1 MGLLSHGAPPEMGP
15 GAWPERRR
23 PTWLRSR
30 SGKRRAGPCGRRRAT
45 SVVQLHMPAASRLPC
60 AGGLL
65 FHGPFRQRADICP
78 HSVRCGQIANSCK
91 RRWPGAFPSRSGL
104 PAMSRRQS
112 NHGTSELSTRTGL
125 RGRMSTGCM
134 SNARSDC
141 RATWAVAQAHP
152 HRTTGGAQTTAA
164 AQTRQ
169 RGMPRRDACE
179 RKPAAPKNDMPAV
192 DPQAGAGLL
201 RAPLRRIGDAGTPSI
216 ERDAYRSSM

>member
-1 MGLLSHGAPPEMGP
+1 MG
-15 GAWPERRR
+15 RRR
-23 PTWLRSR
+23 RWGRGRGRSAGDPR
-30 SGKRRAGPCGRRRAT
+30 GCAPDLGNVERAPCGRRRAT
-45 SVVQLHMPAASRLPC
+45 SVVQLHMPVASRLPC

-78 HSVRCGQIANSCK
+78 HSVRRGQIADSCK

-112 NHGTSELSTRTGL
+112 NHGTCELSTRTGL

-134 SNARSDC
+134 SSARSDC

-201 RAPLRRIGDAGTPSI
+201 RAPSDGSATRAHRPSSATPTGQACS
-216 ERDAYRSSM
+216 ATL